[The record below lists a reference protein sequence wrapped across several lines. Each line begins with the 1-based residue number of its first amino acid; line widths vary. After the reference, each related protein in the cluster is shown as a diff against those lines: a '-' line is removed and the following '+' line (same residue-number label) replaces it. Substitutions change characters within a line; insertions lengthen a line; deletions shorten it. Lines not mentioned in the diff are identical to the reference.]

1 MEKNLN
7 NADAKI
13 NVNEQELTEEEKKQ
27 QKIKEE
33 NEKTRD
39 EAKKARRPSQVRMA
53 EDIRRMVK
61 KAASTDEPTE
71 AKYARA
77 LLGIFLKELAAQ
89 RRGKHVEVAE
99 RILSDI
105 KAKRPVQLKQDGAM
119 TLANAAIRY
128 EITFGRVAMR

>member
-1 MEKNLN
+1 MEQSRINS
-7 NADAKI
+7 NANK
-13 NVNEQELTEEEKKQ
+13 QEITEAEKKQ
-27 QKIKEE
+27 MVEQKIKEE
-33 NEKTRD
+33 NEKTRE

-61 KAASTDEPTE
+61 KAANNEEPTD

-77 LLGIFLKELAAQ
+77 LIGIFLKELAAHRQ
-89 RRGKHVEVAE
+89 GKHVEVAE
-99 RILSDI
+99 RILSDM
-105 KAKRPVQLKQDGAM
+105 KEKRPVQLRQDGAM

>member
-1 MEKNLN
+1 MN

-33 NEKTRD
+33 NERTRE
-39 EAKKARRPSQVRMA
+39 EAKRARRPSQVRMA

-61 KAASTDEPTE
+61 KAANTDEPTE

-77 LLGIFLKELAAQ
+77 LIGIFLKELAAHRQ
-89 RRGKHVEVAE
+89 GKHVEVAE
-99 RILSDI
+99 RILTDM
-105 KAKRPVQLKQDGAM
+105 KKRRPVQIRQDGAM

>member
-1 MEKNLN
+1 MEQNRIN
-7 NADAKI
+7 N
-13 NVNEQELTEEEKKQ
+13 NVSEHELTEEEKKQ
-27 QKIKEE
+27 QAEQKIKDE
-33 NEKTRD
+33 NEKTRE

-77 LLGIFLKELAAQ
+77 LIGIFLKELAAHRQ
-89 RRGKHVEVAE
+89 GKHVEVAE
-99 RILSDI
+99 RILTDM
-105 KAKRPVQLKQDGAM
+105 KERRPVQIRQDGAM

>member
-33 NEKTRD
+33 NERTRE
-39 EAKKARRPSQVRMA
+39 EAKRARRPSQVRMA

-61 KAASTDEPTE
+61 KAANTDEPTE

-77 LLGIFLKELAAQ
+77 LIGIFLKELAAHRQ
-89 RRGKHVEVAE
+89 GKHVEVAE
-99 RILSDI
+99 RILTDM
-105 KAKRPVQLKQDGAM
+105 KKRRPVQIRQDGAM